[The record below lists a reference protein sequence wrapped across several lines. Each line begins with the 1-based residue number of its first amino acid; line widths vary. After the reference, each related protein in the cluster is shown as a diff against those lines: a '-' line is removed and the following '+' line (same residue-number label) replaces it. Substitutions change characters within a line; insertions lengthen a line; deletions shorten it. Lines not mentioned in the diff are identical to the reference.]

1 MKKRTCVNGY
11 TKSRQFMDANL
22 ASHRAGVVPGAES
35 PAERAARRLKRNRQY
50 EAKRRLFARLSG
62 RGARECARR
71 ARAA

>member
-1 MKKRTCVNGY
+1 MKKRTCKPGY
-11 TKSRQFMDANL
+11 TKFQQRMAAFLLTQT
-22 ASHRAGVVPGAES
+22 GVVPGAES

-50 EAKRRLFARLSG
+50 EAKRRLFAKLSG